1 MPAISQIVPLE
12 TTNHSKAGELAHHMH
27 ILRVSFQKH
36 KLNELV

>member
-1 MPAISQIVPLE
+1 MPAISEIVSLE

-27 ILRVSFQKH
+27 ILHVSVQKR